1 MPGFDR
7 RDFEHS
13 AISLLA
19 TTFVVAGGIVLCAF
33 MSVAFGR
40 EPIRPLLMSAAVF
53 GATAW
58 LLYLLR
64 ERPRRAEERRR
75 GLLGVFRRHKVATI
89 RYRPRKKAPHVRHVK
104 FGTNQPPTPEEL
116 RDLADGL
123 RTWVPSKA
131 PDRSEPSDE
140 PGGADR
146 SDSWEAP

>member
-40 EPIRPLLMSAAVF
+40 EPIRPLLMSAAIF

-64 ERPRRAEERRR
+64 DRPRRAEERRR
-75 GLLGVFRRHKVATI
+75 GLLGFFRRRKTATI
-89 RYRPRKKAPHVRHVK
+89 RYRPGKKTSNVRYVR
-104 FGTNQPPTPEEL
+104 FGTNQPPTPEKL

-131 PDRSEPSDE
+131 PDRSEPSNKSD
-140 PGGADR
+140 GSDGADF
-146 SDSWEAP
+146 STAQ